1 MRSIRWKKT
10 CFVLMLLLLCAEI
23 IMPACASE
31 GLIQVSAS
39 QNAMTAGDKEPS
51 LSVKGGMAPIDFS
64 ETAVEKAWV
73 TEEEFSAAFDAE
85 EGQLAVYEGVSG
97 NTVSDN
103 TLSANSATVLP
114 EGVTVYATLEDAAEY
129 LRSRMINRQELVT
142 ICVAG
147 NKDAALKSVTQI
159 MNKVYEYDINGK
171 PDAGDYLYWHM
182 RAWQWTNPKKNS
194 DGTYTIRFG
203 FTYRTDADEERFVT
217 RKVNAI
223 VKNLNLKSS
232 SLNEYQKVRAIY
244 DYIMSIISYDT
255 YHYETNQSY
264 NYMYTAYAALDSGYA
279 VCQSYATLF
288 YRLCEESG
296 ISARVICGNDD
307 ESGSPTHGWNI
318 VKIGSY
324 YYNVDATWDDSDI
337 PTHVFF
343 LKNMNDFAGHQ
354 RNARNSGTAFDKKF
368 PTAAVSYPTPE
379 LDSASKLCDFANISE
394 SITLLDQSTYSV
406 SADGKS
412 KIILFVNMAE
422 ENSSAWLKCFY
433 ALWAVNSGK
442 HEALIVDIYPSYDK
456 YPSGTKERIMDGIIS
471 MTSTP
476 WLYHYSSDYENG
488 IRCRNSYAALTGKTA
503 ESKCSVAF
511 VDAGNRLRYFGVG
524 GDAIAALND
533 VVATAETASYGSVSG
548 TVAKQTKNN
557 EVKLTWSP
565 YGGAS
570 SYMVYRRLGN
580 GSYYCVGTTSS
591 TVFTDEITPK
601 YKYTY
606 RVLALRDGA
615 DVAASAEVAVQTR
628 VKLLKKG
635 KTYTV
640 GGYKYKVL
648 KSTSKTKMVAFAGLS
663 DKKLTK
669 VLIPDTVTIEGMK
682 YKVTEISAK
691 ALQNNKKVK
700 TVSIGANVT
709 KIGNKAFYKAGRLAN
724 VVIKTKKLKS
734 VGSNALSGISGK
746 AEIRVPSARVSKYKK
761 LFAGKGQKASVKI
774 KK

>member
-10 CFVLMLLLLCAEI
+10 CFVLVVLLLCVEI
-23 IMPACASE
+23 ITPA
-31 GLIQVSAS
+31 GAS
-39 QNAMTAGDKEPS
+39 QTGISSVDKEPS
-51 LSVKGGMAPIDFS
+51 LAVKGGVAPLDFS
-64 ETAVEKAWV
+64 EAAVEKAWV
-73 TEEEFSAAFDAE
+73 TEEEFSAAFDTE
-85 EGQLAVYEGVSG
+85 ERQLAVCEGVSDNTVSG
-97 NTVSDN
+97 NTLSVN
-103 TLSANSATVLP
+103 SANVLP
-114 EGVTVYATLEDAAEY
+114 EGATVYATLEDAADY
-129 LRSRMINRQELVT
+129 LRTRMISRQELVT

-147 NKDAALKSVTQI
+147 NKDTALKSVTQI

-182 RAWQWTNPKKNS
+182 RAWQWTNPKRNS

-203 FTYRTDADEERFVT
+203 FTYRTDSDEERFVT

-223 VKNLNLKSS
+223 VKKLNLKSS

-264 NYMYTAYAALDSGYA
+264 NYMYTAYAALDSGFA
-279 VCQSYATLF
+279 VCQAYATLF

-307 ESGSPTHGWNI
+307 ASGSPTHGWNI
-318 VKIGSY
+318 VKIGSF
-324 YYNVDATWDDSDI
+324 YYNVDATWDDSDT

-354 RNARNSGTAFDKKF
+354 RNARNSGAAFDKKF

-379 LDSASKLCDFANISE
+379 LDAAPKLCNLANISE
-394 SITLLDQSTYSV
+394 SITLIDTSTYSV
-406 SADGKS
+406 SAGGKA

-422 ENSSAWLKCFY
+422 EGSSAWLKCFY
-433 ALWAVNSGK
+433 ALQAVKSGK
-442 HEALIVDIYPSYDK
+442 YEVLIADIYPSYDK
-456 YPSGTKERIMDGIIS
+456 YPSGTMEGIMDGIIS

-476 WLYHYSSDYENG
+476 WLYRYSSDYENG
-488 IRCRNSYAALTGKTA
+488 IRCRNSYAALTGNA
-503 ESKCSVAF
+503 AGSKCSVAF

-533 VVATAETASYGSVSG
+533 VVATAGTVSYGSVSG
-548 TVAKQTKNN
+548 AAAKQTKNN
-557 EVKLTWSP
+557 EIKLTWSP

-570 SYMVYRRLGN
+570 SYMIYRRLGN
-580 GSYYCVGTTSS
+580 GSYCCIGTTSATS
-591 TVFTDEITPK
+591 FTDEITPK

-615 DVAASAEVAVQTR
+615 DVAASAEVPVQTR

-635 KTYTV
+635 KIYTA

-648 KSTSKTKMVAFAGLS
+648 KSTSKTKTVAFAGLS

-691 ALQNNKKVK
+691 ALQNNKKVR
-700 TVSIGANVT
+700 TVSVGANVT
-709 KIGNKAFYKAGRLAN
+709 KIGNKAFCKAGKLAN
-724 VVIKTKKLKS
+724 IVIKSKKINS
-734 VGSNALSGISGK
+734 VGSKALSGISGK
-746 AEIRVPSARVSKYKK
+746 AEIRVPSARLSKYKK
-761 LFAGKGQKASVKI
+761 LFAGKGQKASVRI